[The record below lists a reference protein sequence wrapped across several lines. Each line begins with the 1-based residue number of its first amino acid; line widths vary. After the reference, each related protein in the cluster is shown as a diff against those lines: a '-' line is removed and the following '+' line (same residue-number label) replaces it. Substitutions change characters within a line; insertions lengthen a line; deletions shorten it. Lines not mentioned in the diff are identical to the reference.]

1 MGYLGNN
8 QLPFDP
14 ARSSGKPLDAQR
26 FSGDNSTTTFT
37 LTLPV
42 NNPTDLE
49 VFVENVQQEPT
60 VAYNAIGNALTFT
73 EAPPSG
79 TNNIYVVYR
88 NYGTAEVQLADGS
101 VSYAKLANNIRQFTQ
116 DNFTANGSGQT
127 FTLTETPASANTL
140 MVAIDGVMQTA
151 PVNYTVTGTTLTF
164 TGVPPASSNVT
175 VKHLGFRTTTTV
187 TALTAGSVTA
197 TELADGAV
205 TDNKLA
211 VSPLTNILMLAGM

>member
-1 MGYLGNN
+1 MGYLGNSS
-8 QLPFDP
+8 LPFDP
-14 ARSSGKPLDAQR
+14 ARSSGKPLDAVR
-26 FSGDNSTTTFT
+26 FNGNNSTVAFT
-37 LTLPV
+37 LPLPV
-42 NNPTDLE
+42 NGPTDLD
-49 VFVENVQQEPT
+49 VFVENVRQEPT
-60 VAYNAIGNALTFT
+60 VAYNSIGTALTFT
-73 EAPPSG
+73 EAPPTG

-88 NYGTAEVQLADGS
+88 NYGTAEVQLPDGS

-140 MVAIDGVMQTA
+140 MVAIDGVIQTA
-151 PVNYTVTGTTLTF
+151 PVNYDVSGKTLTF

-197 TELADGAV
+197 TEIADGTI

-211 VSPLTNILMLAGM
+211 TSPINNILMLSGM